1 MDYRTTAMQ
10 SLASS
15 PAEAE
20 ETVASFDEPVEEF
33 QADSDLYPFQSSAE
47 MEQTEEEQN
56 SDLPEEATDNSTEN
70 PVQAGEPEE
79 KQDTSQFPSEGQ
91 QNKESE
97 TPLDYFMFNISK
109 DERNTL
115 KRKEQED
122 RQPASE
128 NNTIAEDVDHSGMP
142 VENDPKSAAEGKA
155 GPLGTPDD
163 FGITQF
169 MQSWDAMC
177 GRYTDNDQC
186 IPSCPFY
193 SETVEGNCVISQFP
207 KTDALLSWCSAVLQK
222 YMQNEASEKSRRID
236 VMMQLVPGFSEE
248 YLSEA
253 GKCTALDHVDRPK
266 EDTEKTWLDLLR
278 EALPGFDEREF
289 SEAGLKALKQ
299 KIHR

>member
-15 PAEAE
+15 PAESE
-20 ETVASFDEPVEEF
+20 ETVTSFDEPVEEF
-33 QADSDLYPFQSSAE
+33 QADSDLFPFQSSAE
-47 MEQTEEEQN
+47 TEQTEEEQTY
-56 SDLPEEATDNSTEN
+56 DLPEEANDNSTEI
-70 PVQAGEPEE
+70 PVQTEEPEAE
-79 KQDTSQFPSEGQ
+79 QNTGQFPSEEPQ
-91 QNKESE
+91 KNNESIF
-97 TPLDYFMFNISK
+97 DIAFAVSK

-128 NNTIAEDVDHSGMP
+128 KNTVAEDVDHSGMP
-142 VENDPKSAAEGKA
+142 VENDPKSIVEGKA

-177 GRYTDNDQC
+177 GRYTENDKC

-207 KTDALLSWCSAVLQK
+207 RTDALLSWCSAVLQK
-222 YMQNEASEKSRRID
+222 YMQSEASEKSRRID

-289 SEAGLKALKQ
+289 SEAGLKALSQ
-299 KIHR
+299 KINR